1 MRKGLERDVANHEV
15 STGYLCVFLK
25 ITDPN
30 ATLLMLLFIP
40 HPGKLITDSSRPLGP
55 TFSGITGEFYP
66 ALSLYGMNVKLTVHT
81 GETYDEHA

>member
-1 MRKGLERDVANHEV
+1 M
-15 STGYLCVFLK
+15 CFLK

-30 ATLLMLLFIP
+30 ATPLMLLFIL